1 MDKILKETG
10 TIKNIYTEE
19 IELKE
24 SFIDFASRFAEEK
37 GTVCLLSGGDLD
49 CSRYHILAVKPWLTF
64 SGENNNLKIET
75 ENSSTTIT
83 SNPFDTLRFLL
94 NYYNLKEHN
103 LPEPVSSGFFGYLSY
118 DLKDCIE
125 DIPRTTINDLE
136 LPDIYFSAASIIVVH
151 DRPNNTTKLF
161 VTERVFNNENTLDA
175 DLSWFRNKLKE
186 KKTYNKSFQG
196 GLDGFKSNFEKPDY
210 LNTIEKIKDYINSGD
225 IYQVNMSQRF
235 VTDFSGDV
243 FELFKSLYEKNP
255 APFFAYL
262 NCGNHHIVSTS
273 PERFIK
279 QTGNK
284 VETRPIKG
292 TRPRGI
298 NKEEDNVLRTE
309 LKNSLKDD
317 AELSMIV
324 DLMRNDIGK
333 VCKSNSV
340 HVIEHKR
347 VEAYQNVFHLIS
359 IVEGELEL
367 NSDSVDLLKATF
379 PGGSITGCPK
389 IRSME
394 IIDELESN
402 NRHIYTGSI
411 GYISFHQTMDFS
423 IAIRTAT
430 VLNNKLIFSVGG
442 GIVYDSNPEDEFDE
456 TIHKGQTLLNAF
468 TKSEATIKSTEVA
481 WMNGLIKPVN
491 EISISIDDP
500 GFHYGFGFFETIRVE
515 NGKIMFLKEHL
526 RRLKSAWE
534 KFYNNKF
541 PTLSYEAIIKT
552 VIDTNN
558 LEKDIAV
565 VKIITTKG
573 DSIKPPYK
581 NKIIVT
587 AKKYT
592 HRLKS
597 INKPGIDMILYPEP
611 RQSHLAN
618 YKSLNYLYYHLAGEY
633 AKNNGA
639 DEALI
644 INTDGSLSETNTANI
659 LFIKGKTITNPI
671 SKNVLPGIMLY
682 QALKLFDKQGF
693 SIENKILKIED
704 IKNYDHIL
712 LTNSLIGAVCVR
724 SFNNESIN
732 FKYELC
738 QEINKHFRN

>member
-1 MDKILKETG
+1 MDNILKETG
-10 TIKNIYTEE
+10 TIKSIYTEE

-49 CSRYHILAVKPWLTF
+49 CSNYHILAVKPWLTF

-75 ENSSTTIT
+75 QTCSKTII

-94 NYYNLKEHN
+94 DYYNLKEHN

-125 DIPRTTINDLE
+125 DIPRTTINDLD

-151 DRPNNTTKLF
+151 DKSNNTTKLF
-161 VTERVFNNENTLDA
+161 GTERVFNNENTLDA

-210 LNTIEKIKDYINSGD
+210 LNTIDKIKDYINSGD

-243 FELFKSLYEKNP
+243 FELFKSLYEMNP

-279 QTGNK
+279 QTDNK

-298 NKEEDNVLRTE
+298 NKEEDIVLRTE

-340 HVIEHKR
+340 HVVEHKR

-359 IVEGELEL
+359 IVEGELES

-430 VLNNKLIFSVGG
+430 IIDNQLIFSVGG
-442 GIVYDSNPEDEFDE
+442 GIVFDSDPADEYDE
-456 TIHKGQTLLNAF
+456 TIHKGHTLLNAF
-468 TKSEATIKSTEVA
+468 STSEATIKSTEVA
-481 WMNGLIKPVN
+481 WINGLIKPVN
-491 EISISIDDP
+491 EISIPIDDP

-526 RRLKSAWE
+526 NRLKSAWE
-534 KFYNNKF
+534 KFYSNKF
-541 PTLSYEAIIKT
+541 PTLSYDAIIKT

-597 INKPGIDMILYPEP
+597 INKPGIDLILYPEP
-611 RQSHLAN
+611 RQSHLAD
-618 YKSLNYLYYHLAGEY
+618 YKSINYLFYFLAGQY
-633 AKNNGA
+633 AKDNGG

-644 INTDGSLSETNTANI
+644 LNTDGSISETNTANI
-659 LFIKGKTITNPI
+659 LFIKNKTLINPI
-671 SKNVLPGIMLY
+671 SNNVLSGIMLD
-682 QALKLFDKQGF
+682 QVLKSFVKQGF
-693 SIENKILKIED
+693 SIENKVVNLED
-704 IKNYDHIL
+704 FFEFDYII
-712 LTNSLIGAVCVR
+712 LTNSLMGVVPVISFQDYTFAV
-724 SFNNESIN
+724 I
-732 FKYELC
+732 
-738 QEINKHFRN
+738 